1 MLTGDELSAALA
13 SLPVLTQSG
22 VAYRIIHA
30 KYAGSALSSIGSLKF
45 GGRYNPP
52 QAFEALYLASNPVTA
67 LQEVNA
73 VVQTETGLLGIKG
86 PPRILL
92 SVDYQLQAI
101 LDICHPENQ
110 SVLETN
116 LSELIAA
123 WRPLNAEEIVASTQI
138 LGSAAYNLQ
147 SIEAL
152 KVPSARDLN
161 TYSLVVFV
169 NRLSDNSSLRVYD
182 DSGIIDAQLP

>member
-13 SLPVLTQSG
+13 GLPVLSESG
-22 VAYRIIHA
+22 VAYRIVHA
-30 KYAGSALSSIGSLKF
+30 KYAASTLSSIGSLKF

-73 VVQTETGLLGIKG
+73 VVQTEDGLLGVKG

-116 LSELIAA
+116 LSELIAP
-123 WRPLNAEEIVASTQI
+123 WRPLNAKGQMAPTQT

-152 KVPSARDLN
+152 KVPSARDPN
-161 TYSLVVFV
+161 TYNLVVFV

-182 DSGIIDAQLP
+182 DSGIIDARLP

>member
-1 MLTGDELSAALA
+1 MLTGDRLSVALA
-13 SLPVLTQSG
+13 SLPVLTESG

-30 KYAGSALSSIGSLKF
+30 KYAGSALSAIGSLRF

-73 VVQTETGLLGIKG
+73 VVQTETGLLGVKG

-101 LDICHPENQ
+101 LDICSSEHQ

-116 LSELIAA
+116 LSELIAP
-123 WRPLNAEEIVASTQI
+123 WRPLNAEGTVASTQA
-138 LGSAAYNLQ
+138 LGTAAYNLQ

-152 KVPSARDLN
+152 KVPSARDPN
-161 TYSLVVFV
+161 IYNLVVFV
-169 NRLSDNSSLRVYD
+169 NRLRVNSSLRVYD

>member
-1 MLTGDELSAALA
+1 MLTGSKLSEALA
-13 SLPVLTQSG
+13 NLPVEPESG

-52 QAFEALYLASNPVTA
+52 QTFEALYLASNPITA

-73 VVQTETGLLGIKG
+73 VVQTDSRLLGVKG

-92 SVDYQLQAI
+92 SVDYELQAI
-101 LDICHPENQ
+101 LNICNPKNQ
-110 SVLETN
+110 SVLDTS
-116 LSELIAA
+116 LSELITP
-123 WRPLNAEEIVASTQI
+123 WRSINAQGIVAQTQI
-138 LGSAAYNLQ
+138 LGTAAYDFQ
-147 SIEAL
+147 GIEAL
-152 KVPSARDLN
+152 KVPSARDPN
-161 TYSLVVFV
+161 TYNLVVFV
-169 NRLSDNSSLRVYD
+169 DRLSANSSLRVYD

>member
-1 MLTGDELSAALA
+1 MLTGSELSEALA
-13 SLPVLTQSG
+13 SLPVQAHSG

-45 GGRYNPP
+45 GGIYNPP
-52 QAFEALYLASNPVTA
+52 QTFEALYLASNPIVA

-73 VVQTETGLLGIKG
+73 VVQTETELLGVKG

-92 SVDYQLQAI
+92 SVDYQLQTI
-101 LDICHPENQ
+101 LDICHPDNQ

-116 LSELIAA
+116 LSELIAP
-123 WRPLNAEEIVASTQI
+123 WRPLNAEGIMAPTQM
-138 LGSAAYNLQ
+138 LGTAAYNLQ

-152 KVPSARDLN
+152 KVPSARDPN
-161 TYSLVVFV
+161 TYNLVVFF
-169 NRLSDNSSLRVYD
+169 NRLWANSSLRVYD
-182 DSGIIDAQLP
+182 DSGIIDAKLP